1 MSAVI
6 NRTLKYIYKLQ
17 EDLMFDIQVSSAD
30 ATQAPV
36 TLSVP
41 TSYSPEKTWTYGDDG
56 WSETEEQ

>member
-1 MSAVI
+1 
-6 NRTLKYIYKLQ
+6 
-17 EDLMFDIQVSSAD
+17 MFDIQVSSAD